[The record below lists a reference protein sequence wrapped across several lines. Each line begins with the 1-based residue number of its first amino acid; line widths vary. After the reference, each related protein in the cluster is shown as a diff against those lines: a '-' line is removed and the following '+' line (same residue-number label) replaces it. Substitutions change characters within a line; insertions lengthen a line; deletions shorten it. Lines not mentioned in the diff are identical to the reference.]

1 MKKLGAL
8 AFAAIASTTSHAAI
22 SVGDPSADGVKAGTY
37 PELFLVVWDQSNN
50 ISYTR
55 DLGISVYSDNYA
67 LGDTSTNLFVYGQ
80 QDTGYQKIFSP
91 LNTDPNFQTFLAT
104 STDAT
109 KQIWAVMGLA
119 VDPNGGLAANGTSLY
134 TTAQHTAPTG
144 TLDANYTTLMNWLQ
158 GDMANQV
165 GLLQQNVGDWNSKC
179 TGTDCT
185 TKFTENLSGTYTKV
199 NNPLQYAGAAYAS
212 TGVLGAANLSRPAL
226 FNSVNQSS
234 WFYSITLTSDT
245 DTAPVLVDEFDNTKH
260 DAYWGLGVDSSGNYI
275 LSYTLEASITQATTA
290 AGSLLR
296 LRTDFAAS
304 YGRTRLIAAPV
315 GDTLNLGGSVT
326 AVPEPATW
334 GLMGLGL
341 AVVAGCARRRRA

>member
-8 AFAAIASTTSHAAI
+8 ALAAIASATSNAAI
-22 SVGDPSADGVKAGTY
+22 SVGDPSTDGVKAGTY
-37 PELFLVVWDQSNN
+37 PELLLVVWDQSSN
-50 ISYTR
+50 ISYTK
-55 DLGISVYSDNYA
+55 DLGVFSYKDNYA

-80 QDTGYQKIFSP
+80 QDAGYRKLYSP
-91 LNTDPNFQTFLAT
+91 LNTDPNFLTFLAS
-104 STDAT
+104 STDVT
-109 KQIWAVMGLA
+109 KQIWAVIGVA
-119 VDPNGGLAANGTSLY
+119 VDPNGALSANGTSLY
-134 TTAQHTAPTG
+134 TTAQHSAPTG
-144 TLDANYTTLMNWLQ
+144 TLDGDYTKLLVWTQ
-158 GDMANQV
+158 GDMSNAV
-165 GLLQQNVGDWNSKC
+165 GSFTSYLTDLNSKC
-179 TGTDCT
+179 TGADCS
-185 TKFTENLSGTYTKV
+185 TKYADNLSGTYVKGQA
-199 NNPLQYAGAAYAS
+199 QYAGSAFSSAGLMAATA
-212 TGVLGAANLSRPAL
+212 TGPSL
-226 FNSVNQSS
+226 FNPVNKSS
-234 WFYSITLTSDT
+234 WFYAATLTSDT
-245 DTAPVLVDEFDNTKH
+245 DSIPVTVDEFDNTKH

-304 YGRTRLIAAPV
+304 YGSTRLIAAPV